1 MRDDSLYSYM
11 EKDEMMTSEEEK
23 QLLREVHENNIMLRS
38 IVKYLNAQI
47 AAKDSKDFGLNKSC
61 SQCYR

>member
-1 MRDDSLYSYM
+1 M
-11 EKDEMMTSEEEK
+11 EKDKIITPEEEK

-47 AAKDSKDFGLNKSC
+47 AAKDSKDFGLNLVANVIGNKIT
-61 SQCYR
+61 

>member
-1 MRDDSLYSYM
+1 
-11 EKDEMMTSEEEK
+11 MMTPEEEK

-47 AAKDSKDFGLNKSC
+47 AAKDSKDFGLNLVANVIGNKIT
-61 SQCYR
+61 

>member
-1 MRDDSLYSYM
+1 M
-11 EKDEMMTSEEEK
+11 EKDKMMTPEEEK

-47 AAKDSKDFGLNKSC
+47 AAKDSKDFGLNLVANVIGNKIT
-61 SQCYR
+61 

>member
-1 MRDDSLYSYM
+1 M
-11 EKDEMMTSEEEK
+11 EKDKMMAPEEEK

-47 AAKDSKDFGLNKSC
+47 AAKDSKDFGLNLVANVIGNKIT
-61 SQCYR
+61 